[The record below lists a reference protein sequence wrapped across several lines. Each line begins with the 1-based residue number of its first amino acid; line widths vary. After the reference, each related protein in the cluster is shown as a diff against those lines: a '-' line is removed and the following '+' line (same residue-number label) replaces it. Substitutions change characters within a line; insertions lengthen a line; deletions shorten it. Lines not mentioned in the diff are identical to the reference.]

1 MLYILAH
8 EHASILDHLLLSYQK
23 FESNFFFFLMGVQLA
38 FHSVILN
45 KVMNIYFN
53 ISIPETEI
61 AVF

>member
-1 MLYILAH
+1 MLYMLAH

-23 FESNFFFFLMGVQLA
+23 FESNFFLMGVQLA

>member
-1 MLYILAH
+1 
-8 EHASILDHLLLSYQK
+8 
-23 FESNFFFFLMGVQLA
+23 MGVQLA